1 MISSLQVIRH
11 HRLNLAERPCQPS
24 PDYDYARCV
33 RKRINVMAGCQP
45 PWRLFS
51 VESIPICQNASMLH
65 KYKRL
70 LKNVTYSMDGDDIY
84 QATNCLM
91 PCIYMEYKV
100 IVQFFSIEYFL
111 KINFVVS

>member
-1 MISSLQVIRH
+1 M
-11 HRLNLAERPCQPS
+11 AE
-24 PDYDYARCV
+24 
-33 RKRINVMAGCQP
+33 CQP

-51 VESIPICQNASMLH
+51 VEGIPICQNASMLH

-100 IVQFFSIEYFL
+100 IVQIFSIEYFV